1 MAGGGESSSEYITHH
16 LTDWCIGCNPQTHAP
31 NGLVDFHSFN
41 IDVIFFSALFAIGL
55 IAMAWFLRRR
65 WRVETP
71 GRFQYS
77 LEFIV
82 EYISDQI
89 REVFPKANNYVG
101 AMGLTIFLWVFLM
114 NAMDL
119 IPIDL
124 FPSIAGGIGSALGIG
139 TMYFRDVPTATLDVP
154 FAMAIVVFVLMVAY
168 QFGANG
174 PVGYAKRFLFHPYGK
189 FLAPANIVT
198 TLIDDLAKPVSLA
211 LRLFGNMFAGELIF
225 ALLALLTLSA
235 LEPLA
240 WGAIWKIP
248 THLVAGFAWT
258 VFDLLIAT
266 LQAFIFGVLTIVY
279 LGMAQ
284 QVETAGHEN
293 A

>member
-1 MAGGGESSSEYITHH
+1 MASGGGESAGEYITHH
-16 LTDWCIGCNPQTHAP
+16 LTNWCVGCNPATNQPT
-31 NGLVDFHSFN
+31 GLVDMGAFN
-41 IDVIFFSALFAIGL
+41 LDVILISVLIAAGL
-55 IAMAWFLRRR
+55 IALAWFMHRR

-82 EYISDQI
+82 EYIGDQV

-101 AMGLTIFLWVFLM
+101 AMALTIFLWVFLM

-124 FPSIAGGIGSALGIG
+124 IPSIAGGIGQLFGIE
-139 TMYFRDVPTATLDVP
+139 TVYFRDVPTATLDVP
-154 FAMAIVVFVLMVAY
+154 FAMAIVVFVLMIYY
-168 QFGANG
+168 QLRANG
-174 PVGYAKRFLFHPYGK
+174 LGGYVKRFLFHPYGK
-189 FLAPANIVT
+189 FGGPANVVT

-225 ALLALLTLSA
+225 ALLAMLTLSA
-235 LEPLA
+235 IQPFVWSHLWQIPAHFLA
-240 WGAIWKIP
+240 G
-248 THLVAGFAWT
+248 VAWT
-258 VFDLLIAT
+258 MFDLLIAT
-266 LQAFIFGVLTIVY
+266 LQAFIFGVLAIVY

-284 QVETAGHEN
+284 QTAEH
-293 A
+293 

>member
-1 MAGGGESSSEYITHH
+1 MAAGGGESSSEYITHH
-16 LTDWCIGCNPQTHAP
+16 LTNWCIGCSAQTHQP
-31 NGLVDFHSFN
+31 SGLIDFHAFN
-41 IDVIFFSALFAIGL
+41 IDVILISVLFAIGL
-55 IAMAWFLRRR
+55 IVFAWFMRRR
-65 WRVETP
+65 WRVDTP
-71 GRFQYS
+71 SRFQYS

-82 EYISDQI
+82 EYIGDQI

-101 AMGLTIFLWVFLM
+101 AMALTIFLWVFLM

-124 FPSIAGGIGSALGIG
+124 IPSIAGGIGHLAGIG
-139 TMYFRDVPTATLDVP
+139 TVYFRDVPTATLDVP
-154 FAMAIVVFVLMVAY
+154 FAMAIVVFVLMVVY
-168 QFGANG
+168 QIQANG
-174 PVGYAKRFLFHPYGK
+174 PVGYVKRFLFHPYGK
-189 FLAPANIVT
+189 FGAPMNLVT

-248 THLVAGFAWT
+248 AHLLAGFGWT
-258 VFDLLIAT
+258 AFDLLIAM
-266 LQAFIFGVLTIVY
+266 LQAFIFGVLAVVY

-284 QVETAGHEN
+284 QVEH
-293 A
+293 